1 LSPFSS
7 ADAWASPSSVKQI
20 AAAVEPVVE
29 TVSTTSAPTRE
40 VARFPAASSQSPVV
54 GFVEELT
61 EGSLAKAPQN
71 GGAQSAAPS
80 SLSADTARRAV
91 CAALTEGGYESAAL
105 LLGAGEWIID
115 GASVRIEVASM
126 GKKMLSLTVNAAAE
140 KIIRQELQRLG
151 ASSRFLVVPGAS
163 NGSVPLGLPAPVAG
177 SMQEEA
183 LKNPLV
189 QRAKEI
195 FNAEVRSVVDLR
207 VK

>member
-1 LSPFSS
+1 LSPFGT
-7 ADAWASPSSVKQI
+7 ANAWGITASIKQV
-20 AAAVEPVVE
+20 AAVAEPVVE
-29 TVSTTSAPTRE
+29 RALSAPSRE
-40 VARFPAASSQSPVV
+40 VARFPVSSSSSPVA

-71 GGAQSAAPS
+71 GLAPSAAS
-80 SLSADTARRAV
+80 SPLSADAARTAV
-91 CAALTEGGYESAAL
+91 CAALTEGGFESAAL
-105 LLGAGEWIID
+105 LLGAGEWTID
-115 GASVRIEVASM
+115 GVSIRIEVASL

-151 ASSRFLVVPGAS
+151 ASSRFLIVPGAANGPVS
-163 NGSVPLGLPAPVAG
+163 SGMPTPLEGSV
-177 SMQEEA
+177 QQDA